1 MNKSSEQ
8 SWFCNKAHRKIYG
21 VCAGLAACY
30 KQPIWIMRVLAI
42 ALLLVFP
49 VATIVAYLAA
59 AFLLPD
65 RYQL

>member
-1 MNKSSEQ
+1 MNNSSNQ

-21 VCAGLAACY
+21 VCAGFAAY
-30 KQPIWIMRVLAI
+30 YDQPIWLMRVLAV
-42 ALLLVFP
+42 ALLLMFP
-49 VATIVAYLAA
+49 LAAVIGYFAA

>member
-30 KQPIWIMRVLAI
+30 EQPIWLMRVLAI
-42 ALLLVFP
+42 ALLFVFP
-49 VATIVAYLAA
+49 VAAIAGYLVA

-65 RYQL
+65 RYQP

>member
-1 MNKSSEQ
+1 MNKSSAQ

-30 KQPIWIMRVLAI
+30 EQPIWVMRLLAI
-42 ALLLVFP
+42 ALLVVFP
-49 VATIVAYLAA
+49 VATIVGYLVA

-65 RYQL
+65 RYQP